1 MSRLTRKPL
10 ILLALALTLL
20 QALPPCLADD
30 ATRRLS
36 QRIGEI
42 IHGPNYRHAR
52 WGILVVDSKTGQEI
66 YSHNADMLCVPASVT
81 KIFSVAAALFLLGVN
96 FLFETP
102 VYYRGKLA
110 DGTLDGDLI
119 LVASGD
125 LTMGGR
131 TDAQGKMA
139 FRDND
144 HTYANGGGAE
154 LTDTDPLAGLKDL
167 ARQVKARGIHSVRG
181 DVLVD
186 DRLFDK
192 SPSTGSGPTLVSP
205 ILIND
210 NIVDLIVTPGMNAG
224 DPATV
229 KMRPETSYV
238 QMDAAVITT
247 FLGTN
252 LEVRALGNERFTVR
266 GQIALGSKPQVRIY
280 PVEDPARFARAL
292 FIEVLHKEGV
302 NVSASPLLSSR
313 SALLPEQKGYA
324 KLERVALHKSLPF
337 SEVAKVTLKVSHNL
351 YASTMPLLLAAKH
364 GKRTLADGLKIQK
377 QFLSAQGVDLDSISF
392 GGGAGGAGVDRASPR
407 AVVQLLRGIERR
419 PDFRLFE
426 DALPVLGV
434 DGTLADVVGPD
445 SPARGRVRAKTGTYS
460 WFDVLNG
467 RTLLT
472 SKALGGVMTTA
483 LGRRLTFGMFVNDV
497 PLGPGITSTRE
508 GRALGRICEI
518 IYEHAPR

>member
-20 QALPPCLADD
+20 QLLPPCLADD

-52 WGILVVDSKTGQEI
+52 WGILVVDSKSGQEV

-81 KIFSVAAALFLLGVN
+81 KLFSVAAALFLLGVD

-102 VYYRGKLA
+102 VYLRGKLT
-110 DGTLDGDLI
+110 DGTLQGDLI

-131 TDAQGKMA
+131 TDAHGKMA
-139 FRDND
+139 FKDTD

-167 ARQVKARGIHSVRG
+167 ARQVKARGVRSVRG
-181 DVLVD
+181 DVLID

-210 NIVDLIVTPGMNAG
+210 NVVDLIVTPGKKAG
-224 DPATV
+224 DPGTV
-229 KMRPETSYV
+229 KMRPETAYV
-238 QMDAAVITT
+238 QMDAAVTT
-247 FLGTN
+247 TYLGTR
-252 LEVRALGNERFTVR
+252 LEVQALGNERFTVR

-280 PVEDPARFARAL
+280 PVADPAGFARAL
-292 FIEVLHKEGV
+292 FIQVLHQEGV
-302 NVSASPLLSSR
+302 KVSASPLPSSR
-313 SALLPEQKGYA
+313 PAALPESAAYA
-324 KLERVALHKSLPF
+324 KMERVALHKSLPF
-337 SEVAKVTLKVSHNL
+337 SEAAKVTLKVSHNL
-351 YASTMPLLLAAKH
+351 YASTMPLLLAAKN
-364 GKRTLADGLKIQK
+364 GKRTLADGLKTQG
-377 QFLSAQGVDLDSISF
+377 QFLAAQGVDLDSVSF
-392 GGGAGGAGVDRASPR
+392 AGGAGGAGADRATPR
-407 AVVQLLRGIERR
+407 AVVQLLRGLERR
-419 PDFRLFE
+419 PDFRFFE
-426 DALPVLGV
+426 EALPVLGV
-434 DGTLADVVGPD
+434 DGTLADVVGPN

-460 WFDVLNG
+460 WIDVLNG

-483 LGRRLTFGMFVNDV
+483 RGRRLTFGMFVNDV
-497 PLGPGITSTRE
+497 PLGPGITTLRE
-508 GRALGRICEI
+508 GRALGRLCEI
-518 IYEHAPR
+518 VYEHAP